1 MPSATELPTNHDI
14 ILYQGQSLNLD
25 LSFKDDSGTPINIV
39 GSNNTAYMQ
48 VRRSPLVDRLLLDIN
63 SVNVGNTV
71 GHANGV
77 TGGGVTGD
85 FAGTTLDV
93 GRTGTGGITLNYKGV
108 TGDIRLHID
117 YVTTSYVPAG
127 RHFYDIDIFNAHDN
141 TMFRAFT
148 GTIEVRRETTR

>member
-1 MPSATELPTNHDI
+1 MPSATQLPTDYDI

-25 LSFKDDSGTPINIV
+25 LSYKDDAGDAINIT
-39 GSNNTAYMQ
+39 GSNNTAHMQ
-48 VRRSPLVDRLLLDIN
+48 VRRSPIVDRLLLNIS
-63 SVNVGNTV
+63 SVPVGNTV
-71 GHANGV
+71 GQANGV

-85 FAGTTLDV
+85 FAGTALDV

-108 TGDIRLHID
+108 TGDIRLHVD

-127 RHFYDIDIFNAHDN
+127 RHFYDIDIFNVHDN

-148 GTIEVRRETTR
+148 GTFEVRRETTR